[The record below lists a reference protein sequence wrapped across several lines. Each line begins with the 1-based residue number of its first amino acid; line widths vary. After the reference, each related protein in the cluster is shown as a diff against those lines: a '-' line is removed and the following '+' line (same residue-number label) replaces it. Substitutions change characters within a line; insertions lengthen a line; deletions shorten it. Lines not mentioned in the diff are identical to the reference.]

1 MFSKIKNMF
10 SSSPSNP
17 INNQEIPFQHPK
29 IAEGDASEC
38 PFMKNK
44 KEQTTNADKCP
55 VNGKSQEKKEVQS
68 DSEEEEKPRGG
79 CPFMGGSDKKKNPSL
94 GLTTQGY
101 DEPFVS
107 KFKYYLSANKLDFS
121 SMKKGRSPA
130 VSREVF
136 DRYPI
141 YLQHTLFYNGED
153 YKKVRGLECCSRF
166 MAYEELRE
174 KGNKYYNKGKYYQA
188 LDYYERAFSLFRWL
202 EYS

>member
-1 MFSKIKNMF
+1 M
-10 SSSPSNP
+10 
-17 INNQEIPFQHPK
+17 
-29 IAEGDASEC
+29 
-38 PFMKNK
+38 
-44 KEQTTNADKCP
+44 
-55 VNGKSQEKKEVQS
+55 QS

-94 GLTTQGY
+94 GLATQGY

-121 SMKKGRSPA
+121 SMKKGRGPA
-130 VSREVF
+130 ASREVF
-136 DRYPI
+136 DKYPI

-202 EYS
+202 EYSEQLNESRLSSEAPRSEQSIDEMSDNGSKIEIPLG